1 MLERFRHKVEEL
13 RGLIADLRSASVS
26 MDQGGSQGC
35 RKNPSH
41 FVGPSPCGQG
51 GSTLSAPVPSTSD
64 HQYLLA
70 VSGGVDS
77 MCLADLWIRCFG
89 AGSFAIAHCNFHL
102 RGEESDGDEA
112 LVTKWAEENG
122 VRMHRVD
129 FDTVGYA
136 AENGLSIEMAAREL
150 RYRWF
155 GELCQEHGYE
165 AVVVA
170 HHADDNAETLVLNMV
185 RGAGLKGL
193 TGMKAVSSLPYLPRH
208 CDERPT
214 RHCEERPTRHCEER
228 SDVAI
233 LRPLLTFTRKQ
244 IEGHVFAWK
253 VPYRE
258 DSTNSSV
265 EYRRNSIRHEV
276 FPLFERMNPSYVRT
290 LNREM
295 TYLSDASSIVED
307 WCKGNLQ
314 HVLVPLPSEQ
324 NSHLSFR
331 PSEASGEISL
341 SIPRLLEIPQWRYLL
356 YYILEPYGF
365 NTSVLESLENLLM
378 SDRTISGKRFESSG
392 YVLRTERQS
401 LVVVPK
407 MAGQA
412 GHDVPVEP
420 GHDVAVQPGRDVA
433 VEPDHDVAVEPGHD
447 VPGHPARDV
456 AVIPDLIGDPFVP
469 VRGAGA
475 YHCNGRRFVVEI
487 LPWSA
492 EMPLQQPAGTLIFD
506 ADRLKFPFVCR
517 GWRNGDWMIP
527 LGMKGKKKLSDMF
540 TDLKYS
546 YQDKENALVLVDCTG
561 DRAEKQHVAAL
572 LGVRIDDH
580 YKVSDRTTSIIR
592 ITL

>member
-1 MLERFRHKVEEL
+1 MQRRFANTIEEM
-13 RGLIADLRSASVS
+13 RGLI
-26 MDQGGSQGC
+26 
-35 RKNPSH
+35 NEW
-41 FVGPSPCGQG
+41 
-51 GSTLSAPVPSTSD
+51 SAPC
-64 HQYLLA
+64 LLA
-70 VSGGVDS
+70 VSGGIDS
-77 MCLADLWIRCFG
+77 MCLADLWLRCFG

-129 FDTVGYA
+129 FDTVGFA

-155 GELCQEHGYE
+155 GELCQEHGYA
-165 AVVVA
+165 AVGVA

-193 TGMKAVSSLPYLPRH
+193 TGMKAVSSLPCGNGVL
-208 CDERPT
+208 
-214 RHCEERPTRHCEER
+214 
-228 SDVAI
+228 

-295 TYLSDASSIVED
+295 TYLSDASSIVEE
-307 WCKGNLQ
+307 WCRMQLSAVIDPHVGTSSLLRMTPEGSRTPQGDQKG
-314 HVLVPLPSEQ
+314 PC
-324 NSHLSFR
+324 
-331 PSEASGEISL
+331 EASLHTSL
-341 SIPRLLEIPQWRYLL
+341 RGFEEAVAISIPRLLEIPQWRYLL

-365 NTSVLESLENLLM
+365 NASVFESLENLLM
-378 SDRTISGKRFESSG
+378 SDRTISGKRFESAG

-407 MAGQA
+407 MAGHA
-412 GHDVPVEP
+412 G
-420 GHDVAVQPGRDVA
+420 
-433 VEPDHDVAVEPGHD
+433 
-447 VPGHPARDV
+447 
-456 AVIPDLIGDPFVP
+456 VIPDLIGDPFVP

-475 YHCNGRRFVVEI
+475 YHCNGKRFVVEV

-506 ADRLKFPFVCR
+506 ADKLKFPFVCR

-546 YQDKENALVLVDCTG
+546 HQDKENALVLVDCTG

-572 LGVRIDDH
+572 LGARIDDH

>member
-51 GSTLSAPVPSTSD
+51 GSTLSAPLTSTSD

-136 AENGLSIEMAAREL
+136 VENGLSIEMAAREL

-155 GELCQEHGYE
+155 GELCHKHDYE

-193 TGMKAVSSLPYLPRH
+193 TGMKPVSPLPCGNGVL
-208 CDERPT
+208 
-214 RHCEERPTRHCEER
+214 
-228 SDVAI
+228 

-295 TYLSDASSIVED
+295 TYLSDASSIVDE
-307 WCKGNLQ
+307 WCKEHIEL
-314 HVLVPLPSEQ
+314 VLE
-324 NSHLSFR
+324 N
-331 PSEASGEISL
+331 GEI

-365 NTSVLESLENLLM
+365 NASALESLENLLL
-378 SDRTISGKRFESSG
+378 SDRTISGKRFESAG

-401 LVVVPK
+401 LVLVPK
-407 MAGQA
+407 MAGHA
-412 GHDVPVEP
+412 GHDAPVDP
-420 GHDVAVQPGRDVA
+420 GH
-433 VEPDHDVAVEPGHD
+433 
-447 VPGHPARDV
+447 DV

-475 YHCNGRRFVVEI
+475 YHCNGKRFVVEV

-492 EMPLQQPAGTLIFD
+492 EMPLQQPAGMLIFD

>member
-13 RGLIADLRSASVS
+13 RGLIDEW
-26 MDQGGSQGC
+26 
-35 RKNPSH
+35 
-41 FVGPSPCGQG
+41 
-51 GSTLSAPVPSTSD
+51 SAPC
-64 HQYLLA
+64 LLA
-70 VSGGVDS
+70 VSGGIDS

-155 GELCQEHGYE
+155 GELCEEHGYE

-193 TGMKAVSSLPYLPRH
+193 TGMKPVSPLSFRASEASREIY
-208 CDERPT
+208 
-214 RHCEERPTRHCEER
+214 
-228 SDVAI
+228 I

-253 VPYRE
+253 VPYHE

-295 TYLSDASSIVED
+295 TYLSDASSIVEE
-307 WCKGNLQ
+307 WCKEHAE
-314 HVLVPLPSEQ
+314 HVLE
-324 NSHLSFR
+324 N
-331 PSEASGEISL
+331 GEI

-378 SDRTISGKRFESSG
+378 SDRTISGKRFESAG

-412 GHDVPVEP
+412 G
-420 GHDVAVQPGRDVA
+420 
-433 VEPDHDVAVEPGHD
+433 
-447 VPGHPARDV
+447 
-456 AVIPDLIGDPFVP
+456 VIPDLIGDPFVP

-475 YHCNGRRFVVEI
+475 YHCNGKRFVVEV

-492 EMPLQQPAGTLIFD
+492 EMPLQQPAGMLIFD
-506 ADRLKFPFVCR
+506 ADKLKFPFVCR

-546 YQDKENALVLVDCTG
+546 YQDKGNALVLVDCTG
-561 DRAEKQHVAAL
+561 DRAEKQHIAAL
-572 LGVRIDDH
+572 LGARIDDH

>member
-26 MDQGGSQGC
+26 MDQGGS
-35 RKNPSH
+35 
-41 FVGPSPCGQG
+41 
-51 GSTLSAPVPSTSD
+51 TLSAPVPSTSD

-70 VSGGVDS
+70 VSGGIDS
-77 MCLADLWIRCFG
+77 MCLADLWLRCFG

-129 FDTVGYA
+129 FDTVSYA
-136 AENGLSIEMAAREL
+136 SENGLSIEMAAREL

-155 GELCQEHGYE
+155 GELCQKLGYE

-193 TGMKAVSSLPYLPRH
+193 TGMKAVSSLPYLS
-208 CDERPT
+208 C
-214 RHCEERPTRHCEER
+214 HCEER

-295 TYLSDASSIVED
+295 TYLSDVSSIVEE
-307 WCKGNLQ
+307 WCRMQLSAVIDPHVGTSSLLRMTPEGPHTPKSDQKG
-314 HVLVPLPSEQ
+314 PSET
-324 NSHLSFR
+324 SLHTSLRGFE
-331 PSEASGEISL
+331 EAVAI

-378 SDRTISGKRFESSG
+378 SDRTLSGKRFESSG

-412 GHDVPVEP
+412 GHDV
-420 GHDVAVQPGRDVA
+420 D
-433 VEPDHDVAVEPGHD
+433 
-447 VPGHPARDV
+447 
-456 AVIPDLIGDPFVP
+456 VIPDLIGDPFVP

-475 YHCNGRRFVVEI
+475 YHCNGRRFVVEV

-506 ADRLKFPFVCR
+506 ADKLKFPFVCR

-540 TDLKYS
+540 TDLKYN

-561 DRAEKQHVAAL
+561 DRAEKQHIAAL
-572 LGVRIDDH
+572 LGARIDDH

>member
-26 MDQGGSQGC
+26 MDQ
-35 RKNPSH
+35 R
-41 FVGPSPCGQG
+41 
-51 GSTLSAPVPSTSD
+51 GSTLSAPLTSTFD
-64 HQYLLA
+64 NRCLLA
-70 VSGGVDS
+70 VSGGIDS
-77 MCLADLWIRCFG
+77 MCLADLWLRCFG

-129 FDTVGYA
+129 FDTAGYA
-136 AENGLSIEMAAREL
+136 AENGLSIEMAAREM

-155 GELCQEHGYE
+155 GELCQKHGYE

-193 TGMKAVSSLPYLPRH
+193 TGMKPVSPLPY
-208 CDERPT
+208 
-214 RHCEERPTRHCEER
+214 CEERPTCHCEER

-276 FPLFERMNPSYVRT
+276 FPIFERMNPSYVRT

-295 TYLSDASSIVED
+295 TYLSDASSIVDE
-307 WCKGNLQ
+307 WCKEHVE
-314 HVLVPLPSEQ
+314 HVLE
-324 NSHLSFR
+324 N
-331 PSEASGEISL
+331 GEI

-365 NTSVLESLENLLM
+365 NASVLESLENLLL
-378 SDRTISGKRFESSG
+378 SDRTISGKRFESEG

-401 LVVVPK
+401 LVVVRK

-412 GHDVPVEP
+412 GHDVVTLP
-420 GHDVAVQPGRDVA
+420 GHDVAS
-433 VEPDHDVAVEPGHD
+433 HPGHD
-447 VPGHPARDV
+447 VT
-456 AVIPDLIGDPFVP
+456 VIPDLIGDPFMP
-469 VRGAGA
+469 VRGAGT
-475 YHCNGRRFVVEI
+475 YHCNGRRFVVEV
-487 LPWSA
+487 LPWSE

-506 ADRLKFPFVCR
+506 ADKLRFPFVCR
-517 GWRNGDWMIP
+517 KWRKGDWMIP
-527 LGMKGKKKLSDMF
+527 FGMRGRKKISDLF
-540 TDLKYS
+540 ADLKY
-546 YQDKENALVLVDCTG
+546 DALEKESALMIVDCRG
-561 DRAEKQHVAAL
+561 EMAEKQHVAAVM
-572 LGVRIDDH
+572 GVRSDDA
-580 YKVSDRTTSIIR
+580 YKVNKSTASVIR
-592 ITL
+592 ITIL